1 MADRQTAL
9 AVFDFLDSL
18 RAGQYRIGADAEKD
32 HATAGLLASLS
43 GDTGLRDAVCAKLIS
58 PGLERARF
66 LMVAEHDPRALPLFA
81 SGQVK
86 PWYQADYNVREIAN
100 SEFHQDIPALLWR
113 LSNTIPDSARR
124 EGMLEAAA
132 YMSFMQG
139 DPEAA
144 FTGHLG
150 RLAAVSPEGEVT
162 RCLMDAHEHGQHPAW
177 VMERRQL
184 RERHG
189 RHRAGPPEPSPAPLP
204 EPMNTSGTDPWEMGP
219 MVAAGTAVAIDT
231 AREPEPER
239 RPPAEPEPEPGPG
252 LEPDARC
259 VDDAGSEGRA
269 NTAVD
274 PWEIGPLPSASNPVG
289 NDIPADAPASEP
301 QHVVG
306 AVEPA
311 DLADTIDLTPVGDR
325 DAAMPVREW
334 RRMATTAGGILLAAC
349 VTVAGMSAWRS
360 HESATAAREL
370 EQATADCATARA
382 AAKKAERKLVE
393 YLDGDR
399 LAQAKAVTAD
409 KLADPETL
417 ETLDKLAEQYSE
429 GERIPACAATDT
441 ETANAT
447 TSKLQAI
454 EKKHTGNLSRLKK
467 AAGAVFSSRLAHT
480 VEQGE
485 RLYSSSEGKVQDEYS
500 RALLR
505 ASIDKR
511 DEKAIADAMDKVN
524 ASIDAKTK
532 ADEERK
538 AQEEA
543 AAAAAAQAQ
552 STPAPQQ
559 YSYTPSGSA
568 SGPGSGPTGGGYHSS
583 GGSAGSTG
591 GSASPGWSVP
601 ANPDPSQLPGT
612 DPSL

>member
-1 MADRQTAL
+1 
-9 AVFDFLDSL
+9 
-18 RAGQYRIGADAEKD
+18 
-32 HATAGLLASLS
+32 
-43 GDTGLRDAVCAKLIS
+43 
-58 PGLERARF
+58 
-66 LMVAEHDPRALPLFA
+66 
-81 SGQVK
+81 
-86 PWYQADYNVREIAN
+86 
-100 SEFHQDIPALLWR
+100 
-113 LSNTIPDSARR
+113 
-124 EGMLEAAA
+124 
-132 YMSFMQG
+132 
-139 DPEAA
+139 
-144 FTGHLG
+144 
-150 RLAAVSPEGEVT
+150 
-162 RCLMDAHEHGQHPAW
+162 
-177 VMERRQL
+177 
-184 RERHG
+184 
-189 RHRAGPPEPSPAPLP
+189 
-204 EPMNTSGTDPWEMGP
+204 MNTSGTDPWEMGP
-219 MVAAGTAVAIDT
+219 IIAAGTAVAIDT

-252 LEPDARC
+252 PGLEPDARC
-259 VDDAGSEGRA
+259 VDDAGSEDRA
-269 NTAVD
+269 NPAVD

-301 QHVVG
+301 QHVGG

-311 DLADTIDLTPVGDR
+311 DLADTIDLTPV
-325 DAAMPVREW
+325 
-334 RRMATTAGGILLAAC
+334 
-349 VTVAGMSAWRS
+349 
-360 HESATAAREL
+360 
-370 EQATADCATARA
+370 
-382 AAKKAERKLVE
+382 
-393 YLDGDR
+393 GDR

-441 ETANAT
+441 ETAQAT

-511 DEKAIADAMDKVN
+511 DEKAITDAMDKVN

>member
-1 MADRQTAL
+1 
-9 AVFDFLDSL
+9 
-18 RAGQYRIGADAEKD
+18 
-32 HATAGLLASLS
+32 
-43 GDTGLRDAVCAKLIS
+43 
-58 PGLERARF
+58 
-66 LMVAEHDPRALPLFA
+66 
-81 SGQVK
+81 
-86 PWYQADYNVREIAN
+86 
-100 SEFHQDIPALLWR
+100 
-113 LSNTIPDSARR
+113 
-124 EGMLEAAA
+124 
-132 YMSFMQG
+132 
-139 DPEAA
+139 
-144 FTGHLG
+144 
-150 RLAAVSPEGEVT
+150 
-162 RCLMDAHEHGQHPAW
+162 
-177 VMERRQL
+177 
-184 RERHG
+184 
-189 RHRAGPPEPSPAPLP
+189 
-204 EPMNTSGTDPWEMGP
+204 MNTSGTDPWEMGP
-219 MVAAGTAVAIDT
+219 IIAAGTAVAIDT

-259 VDDAGSEGRA
+259 VDDAGSEDRA
-269 NTAVD
+269 NPAVD

-301 QHVVG
+301 QHVGG

-311 DLADTIDLTPVGDR
+311 DLADTIDLTPVGEQ

-334 RRMATTAGGILLAAC
+334 RRIATTAGGILLAAC

-382 AAKKAERKLVE
+382 AAKKAEQKLVV

-399 LAQAKAVTAD
+399 LAQAKAVPA
-409 KLADPETL
+409 
-417 ETLDKLAEQYSE
+417 DKLAEQYSE

-511 DEKAIADAMDKVN
+511 DEKAITDAMDKVN
-524 ASIDAKTK
+524 ASIDANLK

-552 STPAPQQ
+552 STAAPQQ
-559 YSYTPSGSA
+559 YSYMPSGSA
-568 SGPGSGPTGGGYHSS
+568 SGSGSGPTGGGYHSS